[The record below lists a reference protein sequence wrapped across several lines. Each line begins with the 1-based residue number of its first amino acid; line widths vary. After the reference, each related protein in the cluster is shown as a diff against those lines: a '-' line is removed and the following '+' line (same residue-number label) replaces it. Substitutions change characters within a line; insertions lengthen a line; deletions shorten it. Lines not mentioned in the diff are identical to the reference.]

1 MNTVEDSNYEYQIKA
16 YLDAIRCFGE
26 NTDDYLYVYEIRK
39 NRLWFSGNAI
49 REKYNLLKDGKEY
62 CSLDE
67 WFSIVYPPDI
77 KFLKESTV
85 ARRWNKK
92 NTYNINYRIL
102 DKDKN
107 PIWVNNR
114 GKLRFDESGKP
125 LVLVGR
131 VSDVVLKQMVDPLTN
146 LFNKTKLLE
155 DGKNAQ
161 NSGIRGYFLL
171 VGIDDLRKINIKYG
185 WDYGNRIIMHVAETL
200 NELSQGKYG
209 VYRMDGDCLAV
220 RLVNAT
226 KEETQNFFDEAQKI
240 LSLTCTISGGSA
252 EFKNKKAKQ
261 KMPTSMQK
269 KLFPSQKK
277 FQRQCFSSFLKKT
290 IRKKSPTLFFLM
302 N

>member
-102 DKDKN
+102 D
-107 PIWVNNR
+107 
-114 GKLRFDESGKP
+114 
-125 LVLVGR
+125 
-131 VSDVVLKQMVDPLTN
+131 
-146 LFNKTKLLE
+146 
-155 DGKNAQ
+155 
-161 NSGIRGYFLL
+161 
-171 VGIDDLRKINIKYG
+171 
-185 WDYGNRIIMHVAETL
+185 
-200 NELSQGKYG
+200 
-209 VYRMDGDCLAV
+209 
-220 RLVNAT
+220 
-226 KEETQNFFDEAQKI
+226 
-240 LSLTCTISGGSA
+240 
-252 EFKNKKAKQ
+252 
-261 KMPTSMQK
+261 
-269 KLFPSQKK
+269 
-277 FQRQCFSSFLKKT
+277 
-290 IRKKSPTLFFLM
+290 
-302 N
+302 